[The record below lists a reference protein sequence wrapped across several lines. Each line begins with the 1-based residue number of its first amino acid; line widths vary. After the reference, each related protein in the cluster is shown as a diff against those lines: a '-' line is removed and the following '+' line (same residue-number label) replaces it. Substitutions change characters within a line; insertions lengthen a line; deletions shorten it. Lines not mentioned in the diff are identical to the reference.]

1 MQSELVRDAEPRLQT
16 ALRHGPGCGLCRAE
30 VGSRNS
36 KRLES
41 SACPRSDTSQHRGT
55 AWCWQWQVHLQC
67 IRARPS
73 WTKPGQEVTPPT
85 RPVGLEGPS
94 TSAELLLL
102 PATFLQ
108 HTVNVGVRRPS
119 AESAGSM
126 QGRDQL
132 LSG

>member
-1 MQSELVRDAEPRLQT
+1 MREAEPRLQT
-16 ALRHGPGCGLCRAE
+16 GDMHSRGGRLCISP
-30 VGSRNS
+30 VCSRNS
-36 KRLES
+36 ERLES
-41 SACPRSDTSQHRGT
+41 NGCTRLNPCQHRGT

-108 HTVNVGVRRPS
+108 HTVNAGVRRPS